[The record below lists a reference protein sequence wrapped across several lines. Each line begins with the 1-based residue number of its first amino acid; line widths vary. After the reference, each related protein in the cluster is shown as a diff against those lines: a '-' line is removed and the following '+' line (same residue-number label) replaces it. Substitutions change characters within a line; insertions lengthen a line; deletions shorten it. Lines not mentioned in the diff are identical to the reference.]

1 MGATKATMAGMKPGL
16 QFRLNQQLTLT
27 PQLQQAIRLLQL
39 SQLELEAELRQIAE
53 GNPLLEFEEDAEP
66 AETGEP
72 DEEFESDRFID
83 AAPKATAEKE
93 TVESPPDVDDTHGD
107 WESEPRHG
115 EAGDYSS
122 AGSRN
127 SQGDEDDGFEPQ
139 NASAPSLTEHLSW
152 QLNLS
157 QFTPRDHAIATAIIH
172 ALDEDGY
179 LHEGIDAVAAALPAD
194 FHADAAEIEAVRKRL
209 QHFDPTGVASLDL
222 RDCLSMQLRQ
232 FAPDTAFRDVAL
244 RIVEFELELVARND
258 SSKLARK
265 LRCDEADVAGAL
277 GLIRSLDP
285 RPGAALDATPVEYV
299 APDAYAR
306 RENGRWLVSLNPDC
320 QPRLGLNQH
329 YCNLIARARGEDA
342 TWMKGQLQ
350 EARWLLKSLQ
360 SRAET
365 LQKVAE
371 VIVRRQSAFLD
382 YGPEAMH
389 PLVLREVAE
398 EVGMHESTISR
409 VTTRKYLH
417 TPRGTFELKHFFSS
431 GVATEDGGSASAT
444 AIQAMLRKLIAGED
458 PRKPLSDQA
467 LAEDLHRR
475 GIQVARRTVA
485 KYREGMRIPS
495 SSDRV
500 RAG

>member
-1 MGATKATMAGMKPGL
+1 MKPGL
-16 QFRLNQQLTLT
+16 QFRLHQQLTLT

-53 GNPLLEFEEDAEP
+53 SNPLLEFAEDAE
-66 AETGEP
+66 AEEADDTEFEAPEFVARDEP
-72 DEEFESDRFID
+72 TAKAKKDEEPASASSEDVAPEWDDERTHSD
-83 AAPKATAEKE
+83 
-93 TVESPPDVDDTHGD
+93 S
-107 WESEPRHG
+107 
-115 EAGDYSS
+115 GDY
-122 AGSRN
+122 AGAPSRN
-127 SQGDEDDGFEPQ
+127 GSTDDDGFEPQ
-139 NASAPSLTEHLSW
+139 NAAPENLQQHLEW

-157 QFTPRDHAIATAIIH
+157 QFNPRDAAIATAIIH

-179 LHEGIDAVAAALPAD
+179 LHEGIEAVAAALPAGLNASND
-194 FHADAAEIEAVRKRL
+194 EIDAVRQRV
-209 QHFDPTGVASLDL
+209 QRFDPTGVASLNL
-222 RDCLSMQLRQ
+222 KDCLLAQLLQ
-232 FAPDTAFRDVAL
+232 FAPDVPQRDLAI
-244 RIVEFELELVARND
+244 RIVGEDLELLARND
-258 SSKLARK
+258 IAKIAR
-265 LRCDEADVAGAL
+265 RMRAGEDETATAAA
-277 GLIRSLDP
+277 LIRSLDP

-299 APDAYAR
+299 APDVYAR
-306 RENGRWLVSLNPDC
+306 RDNGRWHVSLNADA

-329 YCNLIARARGEDA
+329 YCNLIARARGDDA

-444 AIQAMLRKLIAGED
+444 AIQAMLRKLITAED
-458 PRKPLSDQA
+458 PRRPLSDQA
-467 LAEDLHRR
+467 LAEELHRR

-485 KYREGMRIPS
+485 KYREALRIPS
-495 SSDRV
+495 SSERT

>member
-1 MGATKATMAGMKPGL
+1 MPTPFLTAGMKPGL

-66 AETGEP
+66 TVSLDDDFA
-72 DEEFESDRFID
+72 DDSSDSRMD
-83 AAPKATAEKE
+83 ALPAKAAEKE
-93 TVESPPDVDDTHGD
+93 TVESPPDSDDTHGD
-107 WESEPRHG
+107 WEPEPRHG
-115 EAGDYSS
+115 ESSDYGSS
-122 AGSRN
+122 GSGTRN
-127 SQGDEDDGFEPQ
+127 QQGDDDDGFEPQ
-139 NASAPSLTEHLSW
+139 NAAAPSLTEHLSW

-157 QFTPRDHAIATAIIH
+157 QFSLRDHAIATAIIH

-179 LHEGIDAVAAALPAD
+179 LHEGIEAVAAALPAD
-194 FHADAAEIEAVRKRL
+194 VDLAEIEAVRKRI
-209 QHFDPTGVASLDL
+209 QHFDPTGIASLDL

-232 FAPDTAFRDVAL
+232 FTPDTPYRDCAL
-244 RIVEFELELVARND
+244 RVIDGDLDLVARND
-258 SSKLARK
+258 IAKLARR
-265 LRCDEADVAGAL
+265 LRVDEAEVSGAMA
-277 GLIRSLDP
+277 LIRSLDP
-285 RPGAALDATPVEYV
+285 RPGSALDASPVEYV

-306 RENGRWLVSLNPDC
+306 RENGRWHVSLNPDC
-320 QPRLGLNQH
+320 QPKLGLNQH

-431 GVATEDGGSASAT
+431 GVSTEDGGSASAT